1 MKLYDVTI
9 GGVVHTMQFADGD
22 APKGA
27 VEVKAAAAPEN
38 KARKPR
44 NKAKAQKAEETDGA
58 APAADA

>member
-44 NKAKAQKAEETDGA
+44 NKGKTTKDSDGD
-58 APAADA
+58 APAAADA